1 MKLACQLAQLLGA
14 CAAQL
19 PPARSIAYVMCSY
32 CVKCLLMHIILFQEV
47 ESLEQK
53 KQAIQNELQNLQAR
67 KEELE
72 YILES
77 HRVHSQC
84 NLQNGRPISPPDVKP
99 YVLSQ
104 FDGKTPQER
113 VKTEVIMQNDHDFSL
128 PPPAKRIM
136 LSSTVPISK
145 PSRPNSLNVAA
156 TAPLTK
162 NNVQEIAGIS
172 ITTPSTGI
180 QFNFDSLM
188 VGGTGLTP
196 VSAPLVP
203 SCSTQQRNIPVTSVD
218 VSSPDNCGPPKL
230 VSL

>member
-1 MKLACQLAQLLGA
+1 MQSM
-14 CAAQL
+14 
-19 PPARSIAYVMCSY
+19 SICILEYTSHFFRIFIPERDLVY
-32 CVKCLLMHIILFQEV
+32 LRCVLFLFQEV
-47 ESLEQK
+47 DSLEQK
-53 KQAIQNELQNLQAR
+53 KQAFQNELQNLQTL

-77 HRVHSQC
+77 HRLHSQC

-99 YVLSQ
+99 YVISQ
-104 FDGKTPQER
+104 FDGKTNQER
-113 VKTEVIMQNDHDFSL
+113 VKTEVIMGDVNDHDFSL
-128 PPPAKRIM
+128 PPPAKKIM

-162 NNVQEIAGIS
+162 NNIQEIAGIS
-172 ITTPSTGI
+172 ITTPSAGI

>member
-1 MKLACQLAQLLGA
+1 M
-14 CAAQL
+14 
-19 PPARSIAYVMCSY
+19 
-32 CVKCLLMHIILFQEV
+32 
-47 ESLEQK
+47 EQK
-53 KQAIQNELQNLQAR
+53 KQAIQNELQSLQSL

-77 HRVHSQC
+77 HRLHSQC
-84 NLQNGRPISPPDVKP
+84 NIQNGRPISPPDIKP
-99 YVLSQ
+99 YVMSQPSRDCIKSEVDLS
-104 FDGKTPQER
+104 D
-113 VKTEVIMQNDHDFSL
+113 VNDHDFSL
-128 PPPAKRIM
+128 PPPAKKIM

-156 TAPLTK
+156 TAPLAK
-162 NNVQEIAGIS
+162 HNIQEIAGIS
-172 ITTPSTGI
+172 ITTPSSGI

-203 SCSTQQRNIPVTSVD
+203 SCSTQQRNIPVTSID

>member
-1 MKLACQLAQLLGA
+1 MA
-14 CAAQL
+14 
-19 PPARSIAYVMCSY
+19 
-32 CVKCLLMHIILFQEV
+32 
-47 ESLEQK
+47 
-53 KQAIQNELQNLQAR
+53 
-67 KEELE
+67 
-72 YILES
+72 S
-77 HRVHSQC
+77 HRHQSQC
-84 NLQNGRPISPPDVKP
+84 NLQNSRPLSPPDIKP
-99 YVLSQ
+99 YVLPQ
-104 FDGKTPQER
+104 YNGKNTHER
-113 VKTEVIMQNDHDFSL
+113 VKTEVLMGDVNDHDFSL
-128 PPPAKRIM
+128 PPPAKKIM

-156 TAPLTK
+156 TAPFTK
-162 NNVQEIAGIS
+162 NNIQEIAGIS
-172 ITTPSTGI
+172 ITTPSSGI

>member
-1 MKLACQLAQLLGA
+1 M
-14 CAAQL
+14 
-19 PPARSIAYVMCSY
+19 
-32 CVKCLLMHIILFQEV
+32 
-47 ESLEQK
+47 
-53 KQAIQNELQNLQAR
+53 
-67 KEELE
+67 
-72 YILES
+72 
-77 HRVHSQC
+77 SQ
-84 NLQNGRPISPPDVKP
+84 
-99 YVLSQ
+99 Y
-104 FDGKTPQER
+104 DGKTTTTANNHPQER
-113 VKTEVIMQNDHDFSL
+113 IKTELIINDHDFSL
-128 PPPAKRIM
+128 PPPSKKLM
-136 LSSTVPISK
+136 LSSTTVPISK

-180 QFNFDSLM
+180 HFNFDSLM

-218 VSSPDNCGPPKL
+218 VITSPDNCGPPKL

>member
-1 MKLACQLAQLLGA
+1 M
-14 CAAQL
+14 
-19 PPARSIAYVMCSY
+19 
-32 CVKCLLMHIILFQEV
+32 EN
-47 ESLEQK
+47 LEQK
-53 KQAIQNELQNLQAR
+53 KQAIQNELQNLQAL
-67 KEELE
+67 KDELE

-77 HRVHSQC
+77 HRLHSQC

-99 YVLSQ
+99 YILSH
-104 FDGKTPQER
+104 FDDKSPQER
-113 VKTEVIMQNDHDFSL
+113 VKTEVILPDINDHDFSL
-128 PPPAKRIM
+128 PPPAKKLM

-218 VSSPDNCGPPKL
+218 VTSPDNCGPPKL

>member
-1 MKLACQLAQLLGA
+1 M
-14 CAAQL
+14 
-19 PPARSIAYVMCSY
+19 
-32 CVKCLLMHIILFQEV
+32 FQEV
-47 ESLEQK
+47 DSLEQK
-53 KQAIQNELQNLQAR
+53 KQAIQNELQNLQTL

-77 HRVHSQC
+77 HRLHSQC
-84 NLQNGRPISPPDVKP
+84 NLQNGRPISPPDIKP
-99 YVLSQ
+99 YVMSQ
-104 FDGKTPQER
+104 YEGKAPQDC
-113 VKTEVIMQNDHDFSL
+113 VKSEVDMSDVHDHDFSL
-128 PPPAKRIM
+128 PPPAKKLM

-162 NNVQEIAGIS
+162 NNIQEIAGIS
-172 ITTPSTGI
+172 ITTPSSGI

-218 VSSPDNCGPPKL
+218 VTSPDNCGPPKL

>member
-1 MKLACQLAQLLGA
+1 M
-14 CAAQL
+14 
-19 PPARSIAYVMCSY
+19 
-32 CVKCLLMHIILFQEV
+32 
-47 ESLEQK
+47 K
-53 KQAIQNELQNLQAR
+53 KQSLQNELQELQTM

-77 HRVHSQC
+77 HRLHTQC
-84 NLQNGRPISPPDVKP
+84 NLPNSRPLSPPDVKP
-99 YVLSQ
+99 YILPQ
-104 FDGKTPQER
+104 FENKAPQER
-113 VKTEVIMQNDHDFSL
+113 VKTETIEVTDNDIFSL
-128 PPPAKRIM
+128 PAAKKIM

-162 NNVQEIAGIS
+162 NSIQEIAGVP

-196 VSAPLVP
+196 VSAPLIP
-203 SCSTQQRNIPVTSVD
+203 SCSTQQRNIPVTHAD
-218 VSSPDNCGPPKL
+218 VNSPDNCGPPKL